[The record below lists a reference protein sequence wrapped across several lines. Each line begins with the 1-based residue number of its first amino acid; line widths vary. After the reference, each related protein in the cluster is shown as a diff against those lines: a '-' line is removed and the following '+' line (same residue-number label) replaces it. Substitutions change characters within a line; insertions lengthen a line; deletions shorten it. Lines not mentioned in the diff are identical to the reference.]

1 MVFSEI
7 TCGVEEFFRH
17 DRCLQLYLAFIIEDG
32 FTTRP
37 SGIILQLQGIVERFV
52 RSFQAG
58 IATLEEC
65 SHVRRHQGIGEAL
78 VSVLAFHVAQIDSA
92 GGIEVR
98 NALLRRQRTDTRLP
112 DRVFKGDESHR
123 NAAAKRATWVLE
135 VY

>member
-1 MVFSEI
+1 M
-7 TCGVEEFFRH
+7 EEFFRH

-37 SGIILQLQGIVERFV
+37 SGIVFQVQSIVERFV

-58 IATLEEC
+58 IAALEEC

-78 VSVLAFHVAQIDSA
+78 VSALAFHVAQIDSA

-98 NALLRRQRTDTRLP
+98 NAVLRRQRTDTGLP
-112 DRVFKGDESHR
+112 DRVFKGNESHR
-123 NAAAKRATWVLE
+123 NAAAKQATRALK